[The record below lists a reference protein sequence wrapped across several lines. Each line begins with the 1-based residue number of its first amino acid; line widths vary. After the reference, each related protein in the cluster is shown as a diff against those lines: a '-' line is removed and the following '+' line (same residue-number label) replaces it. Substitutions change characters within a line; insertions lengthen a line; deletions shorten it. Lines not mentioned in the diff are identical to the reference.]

1 MTREEQDKLFSLYI
15 NKDEIRKNLRSPWY
29 EKNADM
35 VMASDGHQLIAIRK
49 DATVGDFPTLAQN
62 PVPLM
67 GKSLGILSVRDMK
80 EALLTL
86 STQDEEVAHEEE
98 MDCEECGGKGIVEY
112 TYTSKDNEEYYIE
125 GECPICDGSGKT
137 IRYKYVKTGRKVPS
151 KYATI
156 TIGKYSLSWK
166 YIENL
171 CKVCDLVNTDKVE
184 CVDVYRD
191 CTLFLLNADIIVI
204 IMRTEKEQEYD
215 TTIEYNE
222 QEN

>member
-1 MTREEQDKLFSLYI
+1 MTKETQDKLFSLYI
-15 NKDEIRKNLRSPWY
+15 NKDEIRKNLQTPWY
-29 EKNADM
+29 DKNADM

-49 DATVGDFPTLAQN
+49 DAIVGDFPTLAQN

-67 GKSLGILSVRDMK
+67 GKSFGIISVRDMK

-112 TYTSKDNEEYYIE
+112 VYTTKDNEEYYTE
-125 GECPICDGSGKT
+125 DDCPICDGSGKT
-137 IRYKYVKTGRKVPS
+137 KWYKYVKTGRKVPS

-156 TIGKYSLSWK
+156 TIGKYSLSWI

-171 CKVCDLVNTDKVE
+171 CKVCDLVATDKVE

-191 CTLFLLNADIIVI
+191 CVLFILNADIIVI
-204 IMRTEKEQEYD
+204 IMRTEKIQEYD
-215 TTIEYNE
+215 TTIESYE